1 MNQRSKIPLVRATNG
16 EVLPDWHNLVV
27 EEHHFHRHELENLM
41 YVQHF
46 FAVNLGPAIAC
57 EFKREGR
64 RETFTPIGSKWLN
77 SNSTLTLGSYN
88 IASALRFGVTTRGIE

>member
-16 EVLPDWHNLVV
+16 EVLSDWHNLVV

-77 SNSTLTLGSYN
+77 SNSTLDPRLIQYCLS
-88 IASALRFGVTTRGIE
+88 IALRSHNTRH